1 MSNTPTPKAD
11 KPGHGP
17 FAVFVAG
24 VVTVVW
30 AVSSVVDTF
39 SNSYQVSPVLH
50 SIMLLVV
57 GTILGRR
64 GWILMRKNGNGDHTN
79 SE

>member
-1 MSNTPTPKAD
+1 MSKPPTPKAD

-17 FAVFVAG
+17 FALFIAG

-30 AVSSVVDTF
+30 AGSSVVDTI
-39 SNSYQVSPVLH
+39 SDSYEVSPVLH

-57 GTILGRR
+57 GAILGRR
-64 GWILMRKNGNGDHTN
+64 GWVLMRKNGD

>member
-1 MSNTPTPKAD
+1 MSKSRRPSD
-11 KPGHGP
+11 KPDHGP
-17 FAVFVAG
+17 FAIFIAG

-39 SNSYQVSPVLH
+39 SDTYQVSPVLH

-57 GTILGRR
+57 GGIIGRR
-64 GWILMRKNGNGDHTN
+64 GWVLMRKNGKH
-79 SE
+79 EE

>member
-1 MSNTPTPKAD
+1 MSQSRPPKPD

-17 FAVFVAG
+17 FAIFIAG

-30 AVSSVVDTF
+30 AVSSVTDTF
-39 SNSYQVSPVLH
+39 SGSYEVSPALH

-64 GWILMRKNGNGDHTN
+64 GWVLMRKNGD

>member
-1 MSNTPTPKAD
+1 MPESPPPD
-11 KPGHGP
+11 KPDHGP
-17 FAVFVAG
+17 FAIFIAG

-30 AVSSVVDTF
+30 AVSVVVDTF
-39 SNSYQVSPVLH
+39 SDTYEVSPVFH

-64 GWILMRKNGNGDHTN
+64 GWVLMRGQEQD
-79 SE
+79 E